1 MTDESHDDDKLDL
14 SALDP
19 TRDAL
24 RFERMVRAVAA
35 KAAQQR
41 RPADP
46 FGEVL
51 RWWRPALAL
60 AASLALVLWA
70 PSLLGASSTSTSTA
84 QSAAA
89 ANSDPG
95 TTLLAWASG
104 EGPSTAGE
112 VLAAFGR
119 TP

>member
-1 MTDESHDDDKLDL
+1 MSGDDDKLDL

-35 KAAQQR
+35 KAMAQRQ
-41 RPADP
+41 DP
-46 FGEVL
+46 LDLAV

-60 AASLALVLWA
+60 AAGLALLAWA
-70 PSLLGASSTSTSTA
+70 PSLFGARSST
-84 QSAAA
+84 QSL
-89 ANSDPG
+89 DPG
-95 TTLLAWASG
+95 ATLLTWASG
-104 EGPSTAGE
+104 ADPTSADL
-112 VLAAFGR
+112 LATFGR